1 MASPTLQSNI
11 VLPSNPPPSFQTGT
25 SPYLTID
32 RRYFDYLVRKAYEPK
47 VIIESDSDILECN
60 TMGNLLNFNVTD
72 TCFLHEDWYIETE
85 WMFALTCLA
94 VAFLVFTLEALRMA
108 LRSYGERLVRK
119 GGDEFSS
126 ETRTVGAVASG
137 RQRAPSA
144 MHQLVRA
151 LIYLAIVINAYV
163 LILFAVSFNGYIL
176 LSIFLASYF
185 AFFFFTPLHT
195 TTRSAV
201 TP

>member
-11 VLPSNPPPSFQTGT
+11 VLPSNPPPSYQTG
-25 SPYLTID
+25 SPYLQID

-47 VIIESDSDILECN
+47 VVIESDTLDCN
-60 TMGNLLNFNVTD
+60 TMGDLLNFNVTD

-108 LRSYGERLVRK
+108 LRSYDERLVRK
-119 GGDEFSS
+119 AGDEFAS

-144 MHQLVRA
+144 AHQLVRA

-185 AFFFFTPLHT
+185 AFFFFTPLQT